1 MTIDRHRCP
10 YNFFVLKVKVK
21 VTRDTSVKKQ
31 YFQYLTLRFSRNL
44 NIERMLTVVFF
55 INIIRL
61 YLFNHQKKCRTV
73 IIKVKVTEAFKC
85 KIYQKIVHFAT
96 KCVAE
101 LWEKSESLSKS
112 ELILLES
119 PINVDN
125 ARPFTFSIWIIFKV
139 TIGRY
144 LGSPILRE

>member
-1 MTIDRHRCP
+1 
-10 YNFFVLKVKVK
+10 
-21 VTRDTSVKKQ
+21 
-31 YFQYLTLRFSRNL
+31 
-44 NIERMLTVVFF
+44 MLTVVFF

-101 LWEKSESLSKS
+101 LLEESESLSKS
-112 ELILLES
+112 ELIQPRS
-119 PINVDN
+119 PMNVDN
-125 ARPFTFSIWIIFKV
+125 ARPFPFSIWIIFKV
-139 TIGRY
+139 TISRH
-144 LGSPILRE
+144 LGSPVLRELKFQSPIIQTLDKICVPDLQDRYTTLKPFIFG